1 MTYILT
7 TILMLIGVLFHV
19 MQKVRQLRVKFPE
32 LSPAR
37 VWKTFFGEEWDSLIV
52 SFLVWLVYEL
62 WIYLSIL
69 HHYKLPAWYSMYG
82 IWGLALV
89 LGYCGQRVA
98 YRYLGTAEKV
108 LQKRADIIE
117 QKIEDRKNEN

>member
-1 MTYILT
+1 MDYILT
-7 TILMLIGVLFHV
+7 SILMLVGILFHV
-19 MQKVRQLRVKFPE
+19 MQKVRQLKIQFPE
-32 LSPAR
+32 LAPHR

-62 WIYLSIL
+62 WLYISI
-69 HHYKLPAWYSMYG
+69 KNGFRLPNWYDMYG
-82 IWGLALV
+82 MYGLALV

-108 LQKRADIIE
+108 LQKRADVIE
-117 QKIEDRKNEN
+117 EQNKVA